1 LKADNSFKYRAICL
15 WRTMKMRNFATSF
28 INSRKMEQTIPIAS
42 DHGGFEMK
50 QFLVER
56 LKEAGYEVK
65 DFGTHSPES
74 VDYPDMIHPLASAIE
89 HGEYPLGII
98 LCGSGNGAQMTANH
112 HHNVRAAL
120 CWNIELARLARQHN
134 NANIL
139 ALPGRFISNELAW
152 EMVQVF
158 LHTDFE
164 GGRHATRIKKI
175 EPIETHDDK

>member
-1 LKADNSFKYRAICL
+1 
-15 WRTMKMRNFATSF
+15 
-28 INSRKMEQTIPIAS
+28 MEHIIPIAS

-50 QFLVER
+50 EFLIGK
-56 LKEAGYEVK
+56 LKEAGYMVK
-65 DFGTHSPES
+65 DFGTYSNES

-120 CWNIELARLARQHN
+120 CWNVELAKLARQHN
-134 NANIL
+134 DANIL

-158 LHTDFE
+158 LSTDFE
-164 GGRHATRIKKI
+164 GGRHTKRVEKI
-175 EPIETHDDK
+175 EPNEKDDE

>member
-1 LKADNSFKYRAICL
+1 MKIC
-15 WRTMKMRNFATSF
+15 NFATSF
-28 INSRKMEQTIPIAS
+28 INSGKMEHIIPIAS

-50 QFLVER
+50 QYLIEK
-56 LKEAGYEVK
+56 LTEAGYKV
-65 DFGTHSPES
+65 DDYGCYGPES
-74 VDYPDMIHPLASAIE
+74 VDYPDMIHPLANAIE
-89 HGEYPLGII
+89 AGEYPLGII

-120 CWNIELARLARQHN
+120 CWNVELARLARQHN
-134 NANIL
+134 DANIL

-164 GGRHATRIKKI
+164 GGRHLRRIEKI
-175 EPIETHDDK
+175 EQIQGTNNE